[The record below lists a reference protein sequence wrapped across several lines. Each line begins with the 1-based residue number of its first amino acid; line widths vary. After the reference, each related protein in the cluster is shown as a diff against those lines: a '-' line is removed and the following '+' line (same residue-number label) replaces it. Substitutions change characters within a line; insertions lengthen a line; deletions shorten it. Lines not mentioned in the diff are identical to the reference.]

1 VCAALIVPP
10 GRAAAQEVVFSS
22 GFEASEAS
30 QLDCVREGYPCSL
43 ADADPAALARVQ
55 TLLQEIWDVR
65 HDGTLDDVRS
75 YLENQPDVVE
85 VGGNYRYVSFR
96 VDGMSPAIFDDVTL
110 VNDPLP
116 EASSPTVLRP
126 PRSKFDTARPA
137 RPEVHVKESGTTPG
151 KQRSPDHPESA
162 SGRTGPV
169 PRVEEVVGEDS
180 NSDGKVD
187 QKDIKRGLVMA
198 PYEWQFAPNDESAD
212 LAQRLELLPSYTGNV
227 VFKRNL
233 NREDTNIVLEDW
245 LALGAYDAV
254 AISTHGSRD
263 CEILPDLSN
272 RCDIWISSGVEYDF
286 TNPPPISLKGARIS
300 LAFDE
305 NDEQTPTYGRV
316 ALSTDF
322 FRFFYA
328 GDLDNQLVSFSAC
341 ESGNSEGGDLA
352 AAMGGDGFVMTGW
365 TEVVPTSAAFPTM
378 LAFYEELSKGLTA
391 NEAFDNISSLGLF
404 PAFNKAG
411 ILTTFEVFSPRG
423 DDVRLIELPR
433 LMYEGSEMPEGVN
446 IVDLVEGM
454 VGDEDPDTLQLTV
467 QIDGITPDSK
477 PDFEVRY
484 RVQDQEASGSY
495 DLSLA
500 TLVGGYEYRYEV
512 THDVDLGFPLVGG
525 ETPIEVI
532 VDLPEGGDSRYT
544 TTAFLAS
551 CYFSAD
557 VSGDKTAFVDGP
569 AQAKIGLDGSLEVY
583 VRSRGHINGDLATSV
598 LAEIHTGPGTPL
610 VPGEYGIAIGSL
622 SFTEP
627 LYTGF
632 YFPAGGVDCAGCGGA
647 VTIEAVEEELSL
659 TGSASLT
666 MPRTIPDTPPGEE
679 VPTVTLDVEFVAAFG
694 SEFDPDSPYVQCTVP
709 YVD

>member
-1 VCAALIVPP
+1 M
-10 GRAAAQEVVFSS
+10 E
-22 GFEASEAS
+22 S
-30 QLDCVREGYPCSL
+30 Q
-43 ADADPAALARVQ
+43 
-55 TLLQEIWDVR
+55 
-65 HDGTLDDVRS
+65 
-75 YLENQPDVVE
+75 
-85 VGGNYRYVSFR
+85 
-96 VDGMSPAIFDDVTL
+96 
-110 VNDPLP
+110 
-116 EASSPTVLRP
+116 
-126 PRSKFDTARPA
+126 
-137 RPEVHVKESGTTPG
+137 TTG
-151 KQRSPDHPESA
+151 
-162 SGRTGPV
+162 
-169 PRVEEVVGEDS
+169 
-180 NSDGKVD
+180 
-187 QKDIKRGLVMA
+187 
-198 PYEWQFAPNDESAD
+198 
-212 LAQRLELLPSYTGNV
+212 
-227 VFKRNL
+227 
-233 NREDTNIVLEDW
+233 
-245 LALGAYDAV
+245 
-254 AISTHGSRD
+254 
-263 CEILPDLSN
+263 
-272 RCDIWISSGVEYDF
+272 
-286 TNPPPISLKGARIS
+286 RIS
-300 LAFDE
+300 IGLDFWRFY
-305 NDEQTPTYGRV
+305 YGG
-316 ALSTDF
+316 ALDK
-322 FRFFYA
+322 
-328 GDLDNQLVSFSAC
+328 QLVTFSAC
-341 ESGNSEGGDLA
+341 ETANTEGSMLA
-352 AAMGGDGFVMTGW
+352 AAMGGDDFVMSGW
-365 TEVVPTSAAFPTM
+365 TEAVYSRIGFQTA
-378 LAFYEELSKGLTA
+378 LAFYEELAKGLTTL
-391 NEAFDNISSLGLF
+391 EAHEIIAELGLF
-404 PAFNKAG
+404 PYVDDES
-411 ILTTFEVFSPRG
+411 IQVDFEVFSPGG
-423 DDVRLIELPR
+423 DEVRVIELPW

-583 VRSRGHINGDLATSV
+583 FRSRGHINGDLATSV

-627 LYTGF
+627 LYTAF
-632 YFPAGGVDCAGCGGA
+632 YFPAGGVDCAGCGGT

-709 YVD
+709 YID

>member
-1 VCAALIVPP
+1 MPPTESSRPSVPFSALFAVCAAFIVLP

-30 QLDCVREGYPCSL
+30 QLDCVRDGYPCSL
-43 ADADPAALARVQ
+43 ADADPAAVARVAI
-55 TLLQEIWDVR
+55 LLQEIWDVR
-65 HDGTLDDVRS
+65 DNGTMDDVRT
-75 YLENQPDVVE
+75 YLEGQPDVFDVE
-85 VGGNYRYVSFR
+85 GNHRMVVFR
-96 VDGMSPAIFDDVTL
+96 IEGMPPTVFDDVTVAREPVPAGL
-110 VNDPLP
+110 
-116 EASSPTVLRP
+116 AGTVP
-126 PRSKFDTARPA
+126 GGVEKARSRT
-137 RPEVHVKESGTTPG
+137 ESGRPI
-151 KQRSPDHPESA
+151 
-162 SGRTGPV
+162 
-169 PRVEEVVGEDS
+169 RVEEVVGEDS
-180 NSDGKVD
+180 NTDGTVD
-187 QKDIKRGLVMA
+187 QKDIKRALVLA
-198 PYEWQFAPNDESAD
+198 PYLWDFSPNDESAD
-212 LAQRLELLPSYTGNV
+212 LAARLELLRGYGGNV
-227 VFKRNL
+227 VFKGNP
-233 NREDTNIVLEDW
+233 NRDDTNITIEDW
-245 LALGAYDAV
+245 LFLANYDVVAV
-254 AISTHGSRD
+254 STHGSRR
-263 CEILPDLSN
+263 CETLPDLSN
-272 RCDIWISSGVEYDF
+272 LCQVWISSGVAQEWGDPFPVQVGLTAGGFYDD
-286 TNPPPISLKGARIS
+286 TDMESQTTGRIS
-300 LAFDE
+300 IGLDFWRFY
-305 NDEQTPTYGRV
+305 YGG
-316 ALSTDF
+316 ALDK
-322 FRFFYA
+322 
-328 GDLDNQLVSFSAC
+328 QLVTFSAC
-341 ESGNSEGGDLA
+341 ETANTEGSMLA
-352 AAMGGDGFVMTGW
+352 AAMGGDDFVMSGW
-365 TEVVPTSAAFPTM
+365 TEAVYSRIGFQTA
-378 LAFYEELSKGLTA
+378 LAFYEELAKGLTTL
-391 NEAFDNISSLGLF
+391 EAHEIIAELGLF
-404 PAFNKAG
+404 PYVDDES
-411 ILTTFEVFSPRG
+411 IQVDFEVFSPGG
-423 DDVRLIELPR
+423 DEVRVIELPW

-583 VRSRGHINGDLATSV
+583 FRSRGHINGDLATSV

-632 YFPAGGVDCAGCGGA
+632 YFPAGGVDCAGCGGT

-709 YVD
+709 YID